1 VQIAEIGD
9 LMRLQ
14 HAPRQLLNRVSHSFR
29 GYPFRRRLNRLEGAP
44 ALQRAI
50 DAAAA
55 KSQVKA
61 G

>member
-1 VQIAEIGD
+1 MQIAEIRD

-14 HAPRQLLNRVSHSFR
+14 HPPRQVLNRVSHRFR
-29 GYPFRRRLNRLEGAP
+29 GYPLRRRLNPAEGAP

-50 DAAAA
+50 DAATA